1 MKHKTL
7 KYLLGMLL
15 LRCCVDA
22 QAQFRIYTKKSRLSD
37 FPAKT
42 TMVVLS
48 GNELLDIAIKNEI
61 KSRWRVSP
69 FEFCFKEDLESIK
82 VSPLYYI
89 LYLTEENNSLI
100 YLNLEKC
107 GDKKGFS
114 SMNSRMDI
122 LKLPL
127 SPKDFS
133 TGREISYLSAMI
145 DIMQHYVESSILHD
159 QVVYMN
165 LDQFS
170 GPLSKGRKKTLYI
183 AREDLSD
190 GIAGKDSLS
199 SSGHGLVYTDSFT
212 VDSLFNAGSADA
224 LIGFCI
230 SSNEPSPKSESIQ
243 VIVSADRHELLYYKK
258 NKYKKI
264 GQRGFTQKSLKAI
277 QAEHKYKND
286 TKH

>member
-1 MKHKTL
+1 MKHRTL
-7 KYLLGMLL
+7 KYLLGILL
-15 LRCCVDA
+15 LLSCVNA
-22 QAQFRIYTKKSRLSD
+22 QAQFKIYTKKNRLSD

-42 TMVVLS
+42 TIVVLS
-48 GNELLDIAIKNEI
+48 GNELLDIAIRNEI

-69 FEFCFKEDLESIK
+69 FEFCLREDMAEIK
-82 VSPLYYI
+82 KSPLYYV
-89 LYLTEENNSLI
+89 LYLTEENDSLI

-107 GDKKGFS
+107 GEKESIS
-114 SMNSRMDI
+114 SMNSQMKV

-145 DIMQHYVESSILHD
+145 DIMQHYVESAILRD

-165 LDQFS
+165 LDQFA
-170 GPLSKGRKKTLYI
+170 GPLAKGRKKTLYI
-183 AREDLSD
+183 AREDLSESIV
-190 GIAGKDSLS
+190 GRDSLS
-199 SSGHGLVYTDSFT
+199 SPSHGLVYTDSFT
-212 VDSLFNAGSADA
+212 VDSLFNAGSAEA

-230 SSNEPSPKSESIQ
+230 SSNEPSSKAESIQ

-277 QAEHKYKND
+277 QTEHAYK
-286 TKH
+286 K